1 VGAKSY
7 YFGCGGSTK
16 QFKDFIKQ
24 EEGDKVT
31 IETVRDLADG
41 IDQVLSILEWT
52 LDNTTTK
59 FHVLQLFLLLFC

>member
-1 VGAKSY
+1 MGAKSY

-41 IDQVLSILEWT
+41 TSNVREI
-52 LDNTTTK
+52 
-59 FHVLQLFLLLFC
+59 LLLTFH